1 MGGRPQRDAPPSR
14 AGRRGILGDDMVAL
28 PDHPDQARALRLDT
42 ERIPGAVEEFLRY
55 DAPVESSPTR
65 FATERFTLGGA
76 VIEPGDTATLA
87 LTSADRDA
95 PVEAGSEPGHL
106 DVLRHHARHVSF
118 GHGIHHCIGAPLA
131 RLEATV
137 ALRILLQ
144 HLPDLEWARPTED
157 VTWLPAGITRG
168 PVRLPVRPVAVL
180 TRRSTPRRTGGGRS
194 RPVTGSVGAHARQ
207 ASVDGS

>member
-1 MGGRPQRDAPPSR
+1 MPRRPGQDGGASSATPWWLYRTTPTRPARCGWTPSASPARSRSSSGTTHRWR
-14 AGRRGILGDDMVAL
+14 AA
-28 PDHPDQARALRLDT
+28 
-42 ERIPGAVEEFLRY
+42 
-55 DAPVESSPTR
+55 PTR

-194 RPVTGSVGAHARQ
+194 RPRHRLGGCPRAAGFRRRL
-207 ASVDGS
+207 VDVS